1 MAARTRSRVAVAV
14 FPESL
19 TTRETVAAETPACSA
34 TSLMV
39 VGLRREGGM
48 MNRRVEREEAVLRVP
63 RRALV
68 MVVEGA
74 GAEGYA
80 ADRGPSRGFLPQR
93 RQR

>member
-1 MAARTRSRVAVAV
+1 
-14 FPESL
+14 
-19 TTRETVAAETPACSA
+19 
-34 TSLMV
+34 
-39 VGLRREGGM
+39 M